1 MSERFCESSVN
12 FCDSMSTKFGKTED
26 CKIRCCSEELCNYNN
41 SSTSPDDDFEDCD
54 WINAGKPLSV
64 SGFLIE
70 ACAMYAVIT
79 MVK

>member
-1 MSERFCESSVN
+1 MIACLRNLE
-12 FCDSMSTKFGKTED
+12 KQKTV
-26 CKIRCCSEELCNYNN
+26 KSGVAVRNYVITDNN